1 MVENNERLETV
12 IGDKTSFAV
21 VEAYKSARTN
31 LLFSNTTDGCNII
44 VFTSSSPAEGKT
56 VNCINMGIE
65 LAEAGKKVLIV
76 DSDMRKPQVA
86 RTLGLAQA
94 PGLSEL
100 LSGIVDMSNI
110 KSVCNKTKFEN
121 LEVICAGLIPPNPT
135 ELISC
140 DRMGTLMSAL
150 KEQYD
155 YVLIDTPPAL
165 VVTDTLLYRPY
176 ATGYVLIVRAN
187 KSKRENTAKLVN
199 RLKQVDA
206 HIIGF
211 ILNDKKIESK
221 GYGYKNYYKYE
232 YKS

>member
-1 MVENNERLETV
+1 MIENNQRLETI
-12 IGDKTSFAV
+12 IGEKTSFAV

-44 VFTSSSPAEGKT
+44 VFTSSSPSEGKT

-65 LAEAGKKVLIV
+65 LARVGKKVLVI

-86 RTLGLAQA
+86 RTLGISQA
-94 PGLSEL
+94 PGLSEV
-100 LSGIVDMSNI
+100 LSGNVDMSDLNSI
-110 KSVCNKTKFEN
+110 CQKTKFEN
-121 LEVICAGLIPPNPT
+121 LDVLPSGLIPPNPA

-140 DRMGTLMSAL
+140 DRMGVLINVL
-150 KEQYD
+150 KEKYD
-155 YVLIDTPPAL
+155 YVLVDTPPTL
-165 VVTDTLLYRPY
+165 VVTDSLLYRPY

-187 KSKRENTAKLVN
+187 KSRRENTLKLVN

-221 GYGYKNYYKYE
+221 GYGYKNYYRYE
-232 YKS
+232 YKN